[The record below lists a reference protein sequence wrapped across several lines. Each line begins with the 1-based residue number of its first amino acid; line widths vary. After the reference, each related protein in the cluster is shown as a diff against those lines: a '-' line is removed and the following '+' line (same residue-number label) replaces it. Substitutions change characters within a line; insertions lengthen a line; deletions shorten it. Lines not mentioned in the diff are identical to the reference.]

1 MWPGERGSASDRLA
15 YNNGHGAK
23 AQALP
28 ATTTRGVSCLQDNKI
43 VCALVNCFKFRHVAN
58 ASVYIAINIYSYIY
72 IVAIIT

>member
-1 MWPGERGSASDRLA
+1 MGGEKGQWDKGVALA
-15 YNNGHGAK
+15 TDLPTTM

-28 ATTTRGVSCLQDNKI
+28 TTTTGASRLQDNKI

-58 ASVYIAINIYSYIY
+58 ASVYITINIYTYIY